1 MSSTIATITTS
12 ADFPYGAFDSHPRTG
27 STNGY
32 PPLMNPA
39 VGEIFTPSTKAEND
53 AYPVLARKLADAMS
67 AATPSEVS
75 ASVSIS
81 LRTDAH
87 DGMNAA
93 YSLSLS
99 AFMLAESDLEHPL
112 IKIATLTNFAAFK
125 AAVRG
130 L

>member
-1 MSSTIATITTS
+1 MSSTIATITSS
-12 ADFPYGAFDSHPRTG
+12 ADYPYGAFDSHPMTG

-39 VGEIFTPSTKAEND
+39 AGEIIMPVTTAEIAD
-53 AYPVLARKLADAMS
+53 YPVLARKLADAMF
-67 AATPSEVS
+67 AATSSEVS
-75 ASVSIS
+75 ALVSVQ
-81 LRTDAH
+81 LRTGSS
-87 DGMNAA
+87 DGVNAA
-93 YSLSLS
+93 YSLSLC

-112 IKIATLTNFAAFK
+112 LKIATLTDFAAFK

>member
-12 ADFPYGAFDSHPRTG
+12 ADFPYGAFDSHSMTG
-27 STNGY
+27 STDGY

-39 VGEIFTPSTKAEND
+39 AGEIIMPVTTAEIVD
-53 AYPVLARKLADAMS
+53 YPVLARKLADAMF

-75 ASVSIS
+75 ARVSIS

-93 YSLSLS
+93 YSLSLC

-112 IKIATLTNFAAFK
+112 IKIATLTDFAAFK